1 MMQGTGE
8 LMYVFQFLLNTLIL
22 LVVIFIKIE
31 YFST

>member
-1 MMQGTGE
+1 MMQGKGE